1 MKVTFR
7 FTSQLATAAG
17 ASEEVVETEA
27 GSALLGLLRD
37 LAAKNGPDFAKF
49 VIDSDGNVV
58 STLVVAVNGTQVSAG
73 ELVALEPDSEV
84 MLITPMS
91 GG

>member
-49 VIDSDGNVV
+49 VVDSDGNVV
-58 STLVVAVNGTQVSAG
+58 STLVVAVNGTQVSVE
-73 ELVALEPDSEV
+73 ELVSLDPDSEV
-84 MLITPMS
+84 MLISPMS